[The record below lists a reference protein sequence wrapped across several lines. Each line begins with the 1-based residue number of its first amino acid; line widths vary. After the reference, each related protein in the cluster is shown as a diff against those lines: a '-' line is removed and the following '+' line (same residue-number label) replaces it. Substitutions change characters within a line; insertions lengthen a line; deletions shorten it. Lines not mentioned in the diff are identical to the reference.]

1 MIWSNEVNNLPH
13 RKKAMLS
20 IRATSKDS
28 VIILQRIKIVP
39 KFLYLENFLNCWK
52 LLYMIGQSASNI

>member
-28 VIILQRIKIVP
+28 VTILQRIKIVP
-39 KFLYLENFLNCWK
+39 KFYTQK
-52 LLYMIGQSASNI
+52 IS